1 MVRFNNGAPIH
12 RRKIRD
18 IKTHVMFAWYILNNQ
33 IPCCRFCSKTDH
45 AQMTSKCGKNKKV
58 PHEPQAS
65 VSLMFLPQIVSSL
78 AGHGHRPITARE
90 VFSALNKNM

>member
-1 MVRFNNGAPIH
+1 MGHPSVEGRYEILKPTI
-12 RRKIRD
+12 
-18 IKTHVMFAWYILNNQ
+18 MLAWYILNNQ

-58 PHEPQAS
+58 AHEPQAS

-78 AGHGHRPITARE
+78 AEHGHRPITARE
-90 VFSALNKNM
+90 AISALNKNMQIKEL